1 MGKAVVK
8 FTLSNSDVGKIMGKG
23 GTKISAI
30 RTESGAVVGLS
41 ETEMDKRW
49 LNEKEVEHNKHT
61 ERLVTIQGTPEQVR
75 RTTTVNENC
84 IIFEIV

>member
-23 GTKISAI
+23 GAKISAI

-41 ETEMDKRW
+41 ETEMDMRW

-75 RTTTVNENC
+75 RTTTANENC
-84 IIFEIV
+84 ITFETV